1 MLVTADLASCA
12 AGPSRV
18 RALGRNHLLWSILV
32 KDLALDENA
41 LASGLKSQLIELG
54 LWSMR
59 YSTLAMLKDLSLEP
73 LIEVNRNILDGLQS
87 QTLPAARHPARPLA
101 PFAV

>member
-1 MLVTADLASCA
+1 
-12 AGPSRV
+12 
-18 RALGRNHLLWSILV
+18 
-32 KDLALDENA
+32 
-41 LASGLKSQLIELG
+41 
-54 LWSMR
+54 MR